1 MKTIA
6 KTFQTSIDI
15 KKSQF
20 ICRLFPAQSEKE
32 AKEII
37 KEISE
42 KYKDATHNCT
52 AYIVSDG
59 EGYDDDGEPGGTA
72 GRPMLNV
79 LKKNEMENTVAI
91 VTRYFGGI
99 KLGAGGLVRAYSKS
113 VLEALAIA
121 EIVEMELYELFRFTF
136 DYQHIKTIDGELR
149 GKNLAI
155 VEKQYE
161 SQVIYFVASRNVEM
175 IKNIQEKLA
184 KKLKI
189 EHLGN
194 RYLEKIE
201 WLLLFLFNFLLF
213 YLFYL
218 F

>member
-6 KTFQTSIDI
+6 KPFQTSIDI

-20 ICRLFPAQSEKE
+20 ICRLFPAQTEKE

-37 KEISE
+37 NEISE
-42 KYKDATHNCT
+42 KYSDATHNCT

-79 LKKNEMENTVAI
+79 LKKNEMENLVAI

-113 VLEALAIA
+113 VLETLSIA
-121 EIVEMELYELFRFTF
+121 DIVDMELYEIFRFTF
-136 DYQHIKTIDGELR
+136 EYQHIKTIDGEIR
-149 GKNLAI
+149 SKNLAV

-161 SQVIYFVASRNVEM
+161 TNVIYYVASNNIEM
-175 IKNIQEKLA
+175 INNIQEKLVNEV
-184 KKLKI
+184 KI
-189 EHLGN
+189 EHLGS
-194 RYLEKIE
+194 RFLEKIE
-201 WLLLFLFNFLLF
+201 
-213 YLFYL
+213 
-218 F
+218 

>member
-6 KTFQTSIDI
+6 KPFQTSIDI

-20 ICRLFPAQSEKE
+20 ICRLFPAQNEKE

-37 KEISE
+37 NEISE
-42 KYKDATHNCT
+42 EYKDATHNCT

-72 GRPMLNV
+72 GRPMLNA
-79 LKKNEMENTVAI
+79 LKKNEMENIVAI

-113 VLEALAIA
+113 VLETISIA
-121 EIVEMELYELFRFTF
+121 EIVDMELYEIFKFSF
-136 DYQHIKTIDGELR
+136 EYQHIKTIDGELR
-149 GKNLAI
+149 TKNLAI

-161 SQVIYFVASRNVEM
+161 ANVIYFVASNNVDM
-175 IKNIQEKLA
+175 VKSIQEKLA
-184 KKLKI
+184 NEVKI
-189 EHLGN
+189 EHLGS
-194 RYLEKIE
+194 RFLEKIV
-201 WLLLFLFNFLLF
+201 
-213 YLFYL
+213 
-218 F
+218 

>member
-6 KTFQTSIDI
+6 KPFQTSIDI

-20 ICRLFPAQSEKE
+20 ICRLFPAQTEKE

-37 KEISE
+37 NEISE
-42 KYKDATHNCT
+42 KYSDATHNCT
-52 AYIVSDG
+52 AYVVSDG

-79 LKKNEMENTVAI
+79 LKKNEMENLVAI

-113 VLEALAIA
+113 VLETLSIA
-121 EIVEMELYELFRFTF
+121 EIVDMELYEIFRFTF
-136 DYQHIKTIDGELR
+136 EYQHIKTIDGEIR
-149 GKNLAI
+149 SKNLAV

-161 SQVIYFVASRNVEM
+161 TNVIYYVASNNIEM
-175 IKNIQEKLA
+175 INNIQEKLVNEV
-184 KKLKI
+184 KI
-189 EHLGN
+189 EHLGS
-194 RYLEKIE
+194 RFLEKIE
-201 WLLLFLFNFLLF
+201 
-213 YLFYL
+213 
-218 F
+218 

>member
-6 KTFQTSIDI
+6 KPFQTSIDI

-20 ICRLFPAQSEKE
+20 ICRLFPAQTEKE

-37 KEISE
+37 NEISE
-42 KYKDATHNCT
+42 KYSDATHNCT

-79 LKKNEMENTVAI
+79 LKKNEMENLVAI

-113 VLEALAIA
+113 VLETLSIA
-121 EIVEMELYELFRFTF
+121 EIVDMELYEIFRFTF
-136 DYQHIKTIDGELR
+136 EYQHIKTIDGEIR
-149 GKNLAI
+149 SKNLAV

-161 SQVIYFVASRNVEM
+161 TNVIYYVASNNIEM
-175 IKNIQEKLA
+175 INNIQEKLVNEV
-184 KKLKI
+184 KI
-189 EHLGN
+189 EHLGS
-194 RYLEKIE
+194 RFLEKIE
-201 WLLLFLFNFLLF
+201 
-213 YLFYL
+213 
-218 F
+218 

>member
-6 KTFQTSIDI
+6 KPFQTSIDI

-20 ICRLFPAQSEKE
+20 ICRLFPAQNEKE

-42 KYKDATHNCT
+42 EYKDATHNCT
-52 AYIVSDG
+52 AYVVSDG
-59 EGYDDDGEPGGTA
+59 EGFDDDGEPGGTA

-79 LKKNEMENTVAI
+79 LKKNEMENIVAI

-113 VLEALAIA
+113 VLEPLSVA
-121 EIVEMELYELFRFTF
+121 EIVDMELYEIFRFTF
-136 DYQHIKTIDGELR
+136 EYQDIKTIDSELR
-149 GKNLAI
+149 AKRLAI

-161 SQVIYFVASRNVEM
+161 AQVIYFVASNNVDM
-175 IKNIQEKLA
+175 VNNIQEKLSNSV
-184 KKLKI
+184 KI
-189 EHLGN
+189 EHLGS
-194 RYLEKIE
+194 RFLEK
-201 WLLLFLFNFLLF
+201 LD
-213 YLFYL
+213 
-218 F
+218 

>member
-6 KTFQTSIDI
+6 KSFQNSIDI

-37 KEISE
+37 QRISSE
-42 KYKDATHNCT
+42 YKDATHNCT
-52 AYIVSDG
+52 AYVVSDG

-79 LKKNEMENTVAI
+79 LRKNEIQNVVAV

-113 VLEALAIA
+113 VLECLAIA

-136 DYQHIKTIDGELR
+136 DYMHIKTIDSEIR
-149 GKNLAI
+149 GKNLAV

-161 SQVIYFVASRNVEM
+161 TKVVYFIACDNVDM
-175 IKNIQEKLA
+175 INNIGEKLA
-184 KKLKI
+184 KEVQI
-189 EHLGN
+189 EHLGS
-194 RYLEKIE
+194 RYLEKID
-201 WLLLFLFNFLLF
+201 
-213 YLFYL
+213 
-218 F
+218 

>member
-6 KTFQTSIDI
+6 KPFQSSIDI

-20 ICRLFPAQSEKE
+20 ICRLFPAQNEKE

-52 AYIVSDG
+52 AYLVSDG
-59 EGYDDDGEPGGTA
+59 EAYDDDGEPGGTA

-79 LKKNEMENTVAI
+79 LKKNKIENTVAI

-113 VLEALAIA
+113 VLETLSIA
-121 EIVEMELYELFRFTF
+121 EIVDMELYEIFKFSF
-136 DYQHIKTIDGELR
+136 EYQHIKAIDSEIR
-149 GKNLAI
+149 GKNLSI

-161 SQVIYFVASRNVEM
+161 ADVIYFVACDNIDIV
-175 IKNIQEKLA
+175 KNIQEKLV
-184 KKLKI
+184 KEVNI
-189 EHLGN
+189 EYLGS
-194 RYLEKIE
+194 RFLEKID
-201 WLLLFLFNFLLF
+201 
-213 YLFYL
+213 
-218 F
+218 

>member
-6 KTFQTSIDI
+6 KPFQTSIDI

-20 ICRLFPAQSEKE
+20 ICRLFPAQTESE

-37 KEISE
+37 NEISE

-52 AYIVSDG
+52 AYVVSDG
-59 EGYDDDGEPGGTA
+59 EGFDDDGEPGGTA

-79 LKKNEMENTVAI
+79 LKKNDMENIVAI

-121 EIVEMELYELFRFTF
+121 EIVDMELYEIFRFTF
-136 DYQHIKTIDGELR
+136 EYQHIKAIDSEIR
-149 GKNLAI
+149 SKNLA
-155 VEKQYE
+155 VVDKQYE
-161 SQVIYFVASRNVEM
+161 VNVIYFVASNNVDM
-175 IKNIQEKLA
+175 INNIQEKLA
-184 KKLKI
+184 GEVNI
-189 EHLGN
+189 EHLGS
-194 RYLEKIE
+194 RFLEKIV
-201 WLLLFLFNFLLF
+201 
-213 YLFYL
+213 
-218 F
+218 